1 MSPRAAAR
9 LEQLGFR
16 QVYDY
21 AGGRP
26 TGSQPR
32 YRSKATDSAGRRG
45 TRSCERCPPAAGS
58 CSACWQRDAEGV
70 TVAEAMEPGPT
81 TVRASRQL
89 EPLLEALAGDAESFA
104 LVTDSDGRLLG
115 VVRTVSDGSRSPV
128 PDR

>member
-1 MSPRAAAR
+1 
-9 LEQLGFR
+9 
-16 QVYDY
+16 
-21 AGGRP
+21 
-26 TGSQPR
+26 
-32 YRSKATDSAGRRG
+32 
-45 TRSCERCPPAAGS
+45 
-58 CSACWQRDAEGV
+58 
-70 TVAEAMEPGPT
+70 MEPGPT